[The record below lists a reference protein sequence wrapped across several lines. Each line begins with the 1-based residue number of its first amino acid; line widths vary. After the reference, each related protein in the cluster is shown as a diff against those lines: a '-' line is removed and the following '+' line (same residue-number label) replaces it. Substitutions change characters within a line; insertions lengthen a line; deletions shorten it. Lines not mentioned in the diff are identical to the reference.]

1 MADYY
6 VQYQERNGHH
16 GIKVFPCGLV
26 VNPKYSWLGASPDRL
41 VYDPTS
47 DPPYGGLEIKC
58 IESGKG
64 MTPLQTYQTKREP
77 QSGKKNHFAWSKVV
91 EPFSLTEIITTIIKF
106 KASQC
111 GVSGL
116 RWNDFMVM
124 TDLTLGDQGVH
135 VERIYFDDT
144 WHDTSLPKLTD
155 FYFKHIMPELLQ
167 KS

>member
-1 MADYY
+1 MELKY
-6 VQYQERNGHH
+6 
-16 GIKVFPCGLV
+16 FLV

-64 MTPLQTYQTKREP
+64 MTPLQTYQTKRAKEW
-77 QSGKKNHFAWSKVV
+77 GKKSFCLVKSGGTPHLDRNHHYHHHVQG
-91 EPFSLTEIITTIIKF
+91 
-106 KASQC
+106 QC

-116 RWNDFMVM
+116 RWDDFMVM

-135 VERIYFDDT
+135 VESIYFDDT
-144 WHDTSLPKLTD
+144 FS
-155 FYFKHIMPELLQ
+155 
-167 KS
+167 SNSR